1 MKANEIEKM
10 KADRSKFEKEQELEE
25 KKLNTVIKDEAD
37 AMQMYA
43 VSCYISSLKMA
54 NATKA
59 L

>member
-1 MKANEIEKM
+1 M
-10 KADRSKFEKEQELEE
+10 KADRIKFEKEQEIEE

-37 AMQMYA
+37 AMQKYA
-43 VSCYISSLKMA
+43 VSCYISSFKIA